1 MALIGIDWHYFIVFG
16 SQSKLRYHL
25 LPFTQQVVINIPL
38 NVVDDREDFSL
49 WQVEP
54 SDIQVKLF
62 EEIQLFHDART
73 DRNLSQLK

>member
-1 MALIGIDWHYFIVFG
+1 MIGIDWHYFIVFG